1 VKRRT
6 NGLKRESSASLV
18 LDTIRRY
25 RPINRYEIAKR
36 TSLSPATVTNVTNLL
51 LNAGLIC
58 ESPGSIPERGRRP
71 TNLSLSDDNYLAVGM
86 EIDTQHITGVVM
98 GLGGKVLREKRI
110 NINKHAPEFVF
121 KEVINLFNL
130 LTEGFN
136 KEGIVGL
143 GIGIPGLIS
152 PTDKEVIFSAIL
164 DWRDVSVEE
173 FIGDFDTPYFIEDNV
188 RAITLG
194 ELWYGGGRG
203 RDNLL
208 CVGAGRGISAGIV
221 INGSVYAG
229 PDDRA
234 GELGHMVIEKDG
246 KKCKCGNYGCL
257 EPYVSTETI
266 IRKALEGVENNAYTE
281 FSPSEDNRL
290 FDEIVSAGKSG
301 DKFILNIFEEVGE
314 YLGIGIANIINLFNP
329 QLIILADELMK
340 AEDLILEPV
349 RRMIRLYA
357 LPPVPEIVV
366 SSLGTLACPVG
377 SAALAIEKFLYE
389 KILEV

>member
-1 VKRRT
+1 
-6 NGLKRESSASLV
+6 
-18 LDTIRRY
+18 D
-25 RPINRYEIAKR
+25 
-36 TSLSPATVTNVTNLL
+36 
-51 LNAGLIC
+51 
-58 ESPGSIPERGRRP
+58 
-71 TNLSLSDDNYLAVGM
+71 
-86 EIDTQHITGVVM
+86 
-98 GLGGKVLREKRI
+98 
-110 NINKHAPEFVF
+110 FVF

-130 LTEGFN
+130 LTEGLN

-164 DWRDVSVEE
+164 DWRDVSAEE
-173 FIGDFDTPYFIEDNV
+173 FIRDFDTPYFIEDNV

-301 DKFILNIFEEVGE
+301 DKFILNIFEEAGE